1 MSVPSLAT
9 FEGVKKYIS
18 RMGNSPSPVSP
29 KQTVMLDWV
38 SNEDGSHI
46 LTVAVGNKVLLL
58 TAVSSDISAA
68 SIKAANEARG
78 QAGAGGGVGR
88 PVLRKS
94 ASMGFQQSLDE
105 IR

>member
-9 FEGVKKYIS
+9 FEGVKRYIS

-38 SNEDGSHI
+38 SNEDGSHL

-68 SIKAANEARG
+68 SIKAVSFG
-78 QAGAGGGVGR
+78 SGGIGISF
-88 PVLRKS
+88 PFVLTDHWTS
-94 ASMGFQQSLDE
+94 
-105 IR
+105 